1 MKVRNIRMD
10 DLATFSYFTI
20 IAVTLLFSLGYFA
33 GNAGFV
39 ISSFLISIAVYFA
52 VVWGKNLGR
61 SFANAP
67 ADTSKVEGES
77 MMIALACL
85 CYSAY
90 LSLGLHSLAL
100 YFKEG
105 VALEF
110 YFYFWLLSFS
120 LPILFLVLRVSYR
133 RFTDK

>member
-67 ADTSKVEGES
+67 AETSKVEGES
-77 MMIALACL
+77 MKVALACL

-100 YFKEG
+100 YFKAG
-105 VALEF
+105 IVLSH
-110 YFYFWLLSFS
+110 YFYLWILSFS
-120 LPILFLVLRVSYR
+120 SPILFFALLISYR
-133 RFTDK
+133 RLK

>member
-52 VVWGKNLGR
+52 VVWGKNNG
-61 SFANAP
+61 
-67 ADTSKVEGES
+67 
-77 MMIALACL
+77 
-85 CYSAY
+85 
-90 LSLGLHSLAL
+90 
-100 YFKEG
+100 
-105 VALEF
+105 
-110 YFYFWLLSFS
+110 
-120 LPILFLVLRVSYR
+120 
-133 RFTDK
+133 